1 MFYRTTMFDFLIDDA
16 VELLAADHALFGHYQ
31 ASTLKELKVFPSEV
45 NPKLISLGLPTIP
58 KAVTAESK
66 ADKPGGVGQESVK
79 LAQKVDP
86 DTLKRTAIS
95 YILDYHDKRPIR
107 VKLKDLGV
115 TTTDYNNWLKEER
128 FHTLLKRELDA
139 RFKNVDIDAQ
149 LGLARLVLDGD
160 LNAIKY
166 YYEFTGKYRPSTE
179 TNVNITIVLAKL
191 MDVLVRH
198 LDSEVLDTIATEIE
212 REVLAPLGQAS

>member
-1 MFYRTTMFDFLIDDA
+1 MFDFLIDDA
-16 VELLAADHALFGHYQ
+16 VEALTADHLVHGSYQ
-31 ASTLKELKVFPSEV
+31 DSTLKDLKVLPSEV
-45 NPKLISLGLPTIP
+45 NPKLKELGLPLVPSQTA
-58 KAVTAESK
+58 KAQSEAK
-66 ADKPGGVGQESVK
+66 NPGGVGVEAPK
-79 LAQKVDP
+79 LMQKADL
-86 DTLKRTAIS
+86 DTVKRTAIS

-115 TTTDYNNWLKEER
+115 TTTQYNDWLKEER

-149 LGLARLVLDGD
+149 LGLSRLVLDGD

-179 TNVNITIVLAKL
+179 TNVNITVVLAKL

-198 LDSEVLDTIATEIE
+198 LDSEILDTIATEIE

>member
-1 MFYRTTMFDFLIDDA
+1 MFDFLIDDA
-16 VELLAADHALFGHYQ
+16 VEELQADLLLHGSYQ
-31 ASTLKELKVFPSEV
+31 KSTIKDLKVLPGEV
-45 NPKLISLGLPTIP
+45 NPKLAKLGLPLVP
-58 KAVTAESK
+58 SLKEQAAESK
-66 ADKPGGVGQESVK
+66 ADNPGAVGPPEVK
-79 LAQKVDP
+79 LMQKADL
-86 DTLKRTAIS
+86 DTVKRTAIS

-115 TTTDYNNWLKEER
+115 TTSQYNDWLKEER

-149 LGLARLVLDGD
+149 LGLSRLVLDGD

-179 TNVNITIVLAKL
+179 TNVNITVVLAKL

-198 LDSEVLDTIATEIE
+198 LDSEILDVIANEIE
-212 REVLAPLGQAS
+212 NEVLQPLGQIA